1 MNKLEIYIINHLKK
15 YYNELI
21 IKKRKKDISVEDFYG
36 SELLSPEDGN
46 KKIGDLIESSAP
58 FIVARFGSVELA
70 VIYNYIQIQGFENAN
85 KLGKYLKLIK
95 GDINY
100 WHESLK
106 KKSLSV
112 IPSDDEDLAKFSE
125 LFIKHACNIDVLGAW
140 LFNNEKYFHRH
151 YFPKASLVPLSSI
164 EPYYFSDPWSKKLE
178 GKKVLVVHPFED
190 SIIHQYRR
198 REFLFDNKNILPEFD
213 LQTLKTVFNLSDKK
227 ILYSQ
232 WFEEYEQ
239 MCEGITKKDFDI
251 AIIGA
256 GPYGLPL
263 CSFVKSLGKKAIQM
277 GGATQIFFGIKGKR
291 WDIHSKFIRDLYND
305 DWNRPLPSE
314 TPENFRLID
323 DGCYW

>member
-106 KKSLSV
+106 KK
-112 IPSDDEDLAKFSE
+112 I
-125 LFIKHACNIDVLGAW
+125 IKCN
-140 LFNNEKYFHRH
+140 
-151 YFPKASLVPLSSI
+151 SI
-164 EPYYFSDPWSKKLE
+164 
-178 GKKVLVVHPFED
+178 
-190 SIIHQYRR
+190 
-198 REFLFDNKNILPEFD
+198 
-213 LQTLKTVFNLSDKK
+213 
-227 ILYSQ
+227 
-232 WFEEYEQ
+232 
-239 MCEGITKKDFDI
+239 
-251 AIIGA
+251 
-256 GPYGLPL
+256 
-263 CSFVKSLGKKAIQM
+263 
-277 GGATQIFFGIKGKR
+277 
-291 WDIHSKFIRDLYND
+291 
-305 DWNRPLPSE
+305 
-314 TPENFRLID
+314 
-323 DGCYW
+323 